1 MIAEIQSTIA
11 EAKDEIR
18 GRYKAEIKGIFG
30 SYAHGVISARTVTL
44 IS

>member
-30 SYAHGVISARTVTL
+30 SCARGIFTRTATL